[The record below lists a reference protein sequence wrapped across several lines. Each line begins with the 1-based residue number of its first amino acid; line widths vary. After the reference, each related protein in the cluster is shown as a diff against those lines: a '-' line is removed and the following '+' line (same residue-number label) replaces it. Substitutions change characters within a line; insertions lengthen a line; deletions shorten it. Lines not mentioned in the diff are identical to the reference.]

1 MTLVSLSLLISW
13 MTLSILGI
21 SLSGLVHVLFVAA
34 VVVVFVTDGPLRR
47 RRNVTAPPTLPIR
60 P

>member
-1 MTLVSLSLLISW
+1 MTLVSLSLMISW

-21 SLSGLVHVLFVAA
+21 SLSGLVNMLLVAA
-34 VVVVFVTDGPLRR
+34 VVVVLVTDGPLRR
-47 RRNVTAPPTLPIR
+47 RRSAPTPPSLPAR